1 MSLVITSENFNET
14 ITGKE
19 VTLVDFWAPWCGPC
33 KMLGPVIDEISNE
46 LGDKINVGKINVDE
60 NPDLADK
67 FNIKSI
73 PTLIVFKTEKSRG
86 NDRIQNKGANR
97 CVNRQSIKLAR

>member
-73 PTLIVFKTEKSRG
+73 PTLIVFKNGEKVGEMTGFRTKAQ
-86 NDRIQNKGANR
+86 IVA
-97 CVNRQSIKLAR
+97 SIDKALN

>member
-73 PTLIVFKTEKSRG
+73 PTLIVFKNGEKVEEMPGFRTKAQ
-86 NDRIQNKGANR
+86 IVA
-97 CVNRQSIKLAR
+97 SIDKALN

>member
-1 MSLVITSENFNET
+1 MSLVITNENFNET
-14 ITGKE
+14 ITGKQ

-46 LGDKINVGKINVDE
+46 LGDKINVGKVNVGE

-67 FNIKSI
+67 FNIRSI
-73 PTLIVFKTEKSRG
+73 PTMIVFKDVEKVEEMTGFRTKAQ
-86 NDRIQNKGANR
+86 IVA
-97 CVNRQSIKLAR
+97 SIEKALQ